1 MMDAQHDV
9 NSEQYRV
16 HEIKRFSQFIIL
28 AAVVLALIPT
38 IYAIAVRSGESMYL
52 GHQTSLDDHMHYA
65 SWMRQA
71 MDGNILFDNRF
82 TTDEQPGL
90 TFHLY
95 FLVLGW
101 LASFSSILL
110 VDLVARVLFGILF
123 LVLLS
128 RLLIKHQVPIFVS
141 KFALALVIFGSG
153 LGAIVWQNFGREATN
168 APAWAKAIFGP
179 WLPIDVW
186 QPEAFVFPSLLTN
199 GLFLASGCL
208 ILLIVDALISSKD
221 DPKRVWIGGVAML
234 LLMNIHSYDVLLLG
248 LVAIGFLAIQVG
260 ARDVTVTWVA
270 RVFIVFLFVLPA
282 AAWFLYVLRN
292 DPVFQARA
300 ATETYSGTFRQTMF
314 GIFPAMVLASLQ
326 PILSDNPKRK
336 IGIGIFLGMALVLYF
351 FSGRADPSQ
360 YFLSLPAWLVVF
372 AICLAALS
380 QLGTG
385 DRFKN
390 FLWAWAVIGLVAPYF
405 PALFQRKLGMLLI
418 VPWAILAAYGLA
430 NILQRLDRQP
440 RNLVAALALVVTC
453 IGSLLWM
460 QREFAYI
467 RHNVAST
474 TVHPVFLS
482 SEVEDILQALDEIDG
497 RKVVIAMPGIPS
509 PQEGAFAYTTPYI
522 PDLAPI
528 ISGFTGSYSY
538 AGHWSETPD
547 FNERRAEVAVLFLTS
562 VTDAEIWAFLEANG
576 VTHIVAPVPETFSMI
591 PLRSMESFGTSL
603 TGGRQFQ
610 LIRVE
615 R

>member
-1 MMDAQHDV
+1 MDEQHDV

-16 HEIKRFSQFIIL
+16 HEIKRFSRYIIL

-52 GHQTSLDDHMHYA
+52 GHQTSVDDHMHYA

-95 FLVLGW
+95 FLILGW
-101 LASFSSILL
+101 LASVSSILL
-110 VDLVARVLFGILF
+110 VDLVARVCFGILF

-128 RLLIKHQVPIFVS
+128 RLLIKHQVPIFIS

-153 LGAIVWQNFGREATN
+153 LGAIVWQNFGREASN
-168 APAWAKAIFGP
+168 APAWATAIFGP

-208 ILLIVDALISSKD
+208 ILLIVDALISCRD
-221 DPKRVWIGGVAML
+221 NPKHVWIGGVSML
-234 LLMNIHSYDVLLLG
+234 VLMNIHSYDVLLLG
-248 LVAIGFLAIQVG
+248 LVAIGYLAIQYG
-260 ARDVTVTWVA
+260 AKDVNMAWIG
-270 RVFIVFLFVLPA
+270 RVFLIFLFVLPA

-300 ATETYSGTFRQTMF
+300 ATETYSGTFRQTLF
-314 GIFPAMVLASLQ
+314 GVFPALVLASLQ
-326 PILSDNPKRK
+326 PFLSENPKRRV
-336 IGIGIFLGMALVLYF
+336 GIGVFLALVVVLYIV
-351 FSGRADPSQ
+351 SARSDPSQ
-360 YFLSLPAWLVVF
+360 YFLGLPAWIAVF
-372 AICLAALS
+372 AICLGAL
-380 QLGTG
+380 TKIHTE

-390 FLWAWAVIGLVAPYF
+390 FLWAWAVIGLIAPYF

-430 NILQRLDRQP
+430 NILQRIDRQP

-453 IGSLLWM
+453 IGSLMWM

-482 SEVEDILQALDEIDG
+482 SEVDEILQTLDRIEG

-509 PQEGAFAYTTPYI
+509 PQEGAFQYATPYI

-528 ISGFTGSYSY
+528 ISGFTGAYSY

-547 FNERRAEVAVLFLTS
+547 FNERRGEVAALFLTS
-562 VTDAEIWAFLEANG
+562 TTDSEIRAFLNEHG
-576 VTHIVAPVPETFSMI
+576 VTHIVAPVPQTFSMI
-591 PLRSMESFGTSL
+591 PLRPMENFGTNL
-603 TGGRQFQ
+603 AGGRQFR
-610 LIRVE
+610 LIQVDP
-615 R
+615 